1 MKLLVNL
8 CSYLGYG
15 MLWGVSFLP
24 LPVMYLMTDVLF
36 VVLFYGVHYRRK
48 VVDMNLREFFSRRRA
63 RRNESGSPG
72 SIIAICVILL
82 PSFINCGISRRTRS
96 RDAVSW

>member
-1 MKLLVNL
+1 MFVFGIWNVV
-8 CSYLGYG
+8 
-15 MLWGVSFLP
+15 GVSFLP

-48 VVDMNLREFFSRRRA
+48 VVDMNLRNSFPEKSEEERKRIA
-63 RRNESGSPG
+63 RKYY
-72 SIIAICVILL
+72 AICVILL

>member
-24 LPVMYLMTDVLF
+24 LPVMYLVTDVLF
-36 VVLFYGVHYRRK
+36 VILFYGVHYRRK
-48 VVDMNLREFFSRRRA
+48 VVDMN
-63 RRNESGSPG
+63 
-72 SIIAICVILL
+72 
-82 PSFINCGISRRTRS
+82 
-96 RDAVSW
+96 

>member
-36 VVLFYGVHYRRK
+36 VILFYGVHYRRK
-48 VVDMNLREFFSRRRA
+48 VVDMNLRNSFPEKSGGRDQETLCHGERGCATSLFRA
-63 RRNESGSPG
+63 R
-72 SIIAICVILL
+72 
-82 PSFINCGISRRTRS
+82 T
-96 RDAVSW
+96 

>member
-48 VVDMNLREFFSRRRA
+48 VVDMNLR
-63 RRNESGSPG
+63 N
-72 SIIAICVILL
+72 
-82 PSFINCGISRRTRS
+82 SFPEKSEEE
-96 RDAVSW
+96 